1 MVSQY
6 VNIFITLIIGIL
18 KNLILNAVTLT
29 TVNWGVAVAAVS
41 GDD

>member
-6 VNIFITLIIGIL
+6 VNMFITLIIGIL

-29 TVNWGVAVAAVS
+29 TAWGVAVAAVS